1 MNANAP
7 RIPLSVIAEEQSR
20 VEFLE
25 VVRDRLDFEAGLF
38 VRLAGYTPV
47 GREADQH
54 GATRCARTV
63 HSLSI
68 PFFPGNRA
76 GLGAWFGMAAAGYR
90 WE

>member
-7 RIPLSVIAEEQSR
+7 RILLRVIAEEHIR

-25 VVRDRLDFEAGLF
+25 VVRDRLDLEAGLF
-38 VRLAGYTPV
+38 VRLAGHTPV

-54 GATRCARTV
+54 GATRCARPI

-68 PFFPGNRA
+68 PFSQAIAPA
-76 GLGAWFGMAAAGYR
+76 MALGL
-90 WE
+90 E